1 MNLNLLRSSPS
12 SLYKSRSRIE
22 FSAPVRFLPPSSS
35 NQWRSCR
42 ISCQKMSCKSP
53 APPVLQTVT
62 VTISYPELIVRILTA
77 LFGCRE
83 NGGKGL
89 EMKFRDFDFSDVW
102 FPGEWSTRRESV
114 NVLCDT
120 QLSCSFFIGNWTNEN
135 CVIWILFPSLFSFS
149 DSQQANRDNFYL
161 FRRDPTK
168 RNGKEIHFLTSSNV
182 WFLRN

>member
-22 FSAPVRFLPPSSS
+22 FSAPVRFLPPSSF

-114 NVLCDT
+114 KCCAI
-120 QLSCSFFIGNWTNEN
+120 LSWA
-135 CVIWILFPSLFSFS
+135 ILSLLGTE
-149 DSQQANRDNFYL
+149 QTR
-161 FRRDPTK
+161 
-168 RNGKEIHFLTSSNV
+168 IV
-182 WFLRN
+182 